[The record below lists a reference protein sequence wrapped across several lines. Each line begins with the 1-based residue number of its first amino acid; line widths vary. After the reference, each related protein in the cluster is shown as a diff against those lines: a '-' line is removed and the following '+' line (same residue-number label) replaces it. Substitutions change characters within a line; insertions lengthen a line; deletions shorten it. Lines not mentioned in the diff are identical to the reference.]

1 MPTQII
7 DGFKLNSATP
17 IDSRFVTTGTASRNS
32 MAYKYEGLRVYDTIQ
47 KTPFVCV
54 A

>member
-17 IDSRFVTTGTASRNS
+17 IDSRLVTTGTASRNS
-32 MAYKYEGLRVYDTIQ
+32 MVYKYDGLRVYDTIQ
-47 KTPFVCV
+47 KKL
-54 A
+54 